1 MRFGDVL
8 VSSAFLTPVTSPV
21 LQIATFINYNISFV
35 LTFILV
41 VKLWRKPRGKSGMD
55 NPESQATFGTRL
67 GTNTNKRL
75 NT

>member
-41 VKLWRKPRGKSGMD
+41 VKLWRKPLYRNTKSGWVK
-55 NPESQATFGTRL
+55 L
-67 GTNTNKRL
+67 GAH
-75 NT
+75 

>member
-1 MRFGDVL
+1 
-8 VSSAFLTPVTSPV
+8 
-21 LQIATFINYNISFV
+21 

-41 VKLWRKPRGKSGMD
+41 VKLWRKPRGKSRMD
-55 NPESQATFGTRL
+55 NAESQATFDTRL